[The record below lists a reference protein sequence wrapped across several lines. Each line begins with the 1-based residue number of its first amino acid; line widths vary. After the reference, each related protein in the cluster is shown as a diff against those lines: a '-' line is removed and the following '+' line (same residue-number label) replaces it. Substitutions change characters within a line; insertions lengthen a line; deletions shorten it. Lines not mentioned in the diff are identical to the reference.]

1 MVLANQH
8 ATGVATLQVITF
20 ASQKGGSGKSTLAAH
35 LSVHADTS
43 DKPALLIDADPQG
56 SLAFWHEIREI
67 ETPVLAKCEASEI
80 EETVEAAA
88 KDGIEWVFVDTPPHN
103 APAIADAMRAA
114 TLVIIPLRPAVFD
127 LAAVA
132 KTLEMAK
139 ALSKPVLPV
148 INSAP
153 ARRGIARAPVV
164 NEARDAL
171 IAMGARPFAGQI
183 TQRAAFAHA
192 LASGQAVGE
201 FEPDSLAARE
211 MRDLWQEVLRALGM
225 KG

>member
-1 MVLANQH
+1 MR
-8 ATGVATLQVITF
+8 VIAF

-35 LSVHADTS
+35 LSVMADNP
-43 DKPALLIDADPQG
+43 KRPALLIDADPQG
-56 SLAFWHEIREI
+56 SLAFWHELRQV
-67 ETPVLAKCEASEI
+67 ETPVLVKCEASEI
-80 EETVEAAA
+80 DATMEAARR
-88 KDGIEWVFVDTPPHN
+88 DGIEWVFVDTPPHN

-114 TLVIIPLRPAVFD
+114 DLIIIPLRPAVFD

-132 KTLEMAK
+132 KTLDMAR

-153 ARRGIARAPVV
+153 PRRGIAQAPVV
-164 NEARDAL
+164 SEAREAL
-171 IAMGARPFAGQI
+171 LSMHATPWAGQV

-201 FEPDSLAARE
+201 FEPASPAARE
-211 MRDLWQEVLRALGM
+211 MGDLWQEVRRALGI
-225 KG
+225 KGRG